1 MEFRY
6 SRAKLGVLI
15 TAIVALSLFGG
26 YFYGRATVTPKD
38 ASQTISFLRPVFAQN
53 VAATTS
59 FLDQEAGMALYLGT
73 NSPISLYPQANS
85 TFSTIENATSDYILG
100 SMSLPNLPHGDD
112 PHCFVHKDGWI
123 VIYYLKDEGAS
134 KVIDWQHYTF
144 QTNELVSDKLKA
156 GLNKMCDAISVS
168 DRSQAQYYNFQYPT
182 ATKWMIIIKSELGYA
197 PVSFNVSIPLEVTVY
212 ERTWSHYSG
221 YSSGFYVSYFKID
234 STTIDTITEN
244 GPHTNIGTLSLA
256 QLSQGTNVFHTI
268 GISGGWEPGPY
279 AQGVCISL
287 IYK

>member
-53 VAATTS
+53 MAATTS

-144 QTNELVSDKLKA
+144 QTNELVSNKLKA

-168 DRSQAQYYNFQYPT
+168 D
-182 ATKWMIIIKSELGYA
+182 
-197 PVSFNVSIPLEVTVY
+197 
-212 ERTWSHYSG
+212 
-221 YSSGFYVSYFKID
+221 
-234 STTIDTITEN
+234 
-244 GPHTNIGTLSLA
+244 
-256 QLSQGTNVFHTI
+256 
-268 GISGGWEPGPY
+268 
-279 AQGVCISL
+279 
-287 IYK
+287 